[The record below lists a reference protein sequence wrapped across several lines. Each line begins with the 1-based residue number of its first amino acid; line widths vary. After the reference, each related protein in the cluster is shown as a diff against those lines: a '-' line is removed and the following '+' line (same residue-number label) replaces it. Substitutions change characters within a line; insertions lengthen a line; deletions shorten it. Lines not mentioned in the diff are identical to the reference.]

1 MWGVALRGLAGRK
14 CGMGRTESGAFAGSA
29 RVDITPSWPVMQGGF
44 GQRTGPHT
52 GVLDRVFAKAM
63 YLRSG
68 AEELLLITADLIAM
82 PSQIANPV
90 SEAICA
96 LTGLE
101 AHQICLCASH
111 THSGPLPYDGGSA
124 MGVAQYSAFLS
135 DALVQVGVSA
145 RRNAV
150 PSRIGTG
157 VGTVDVFF
165 NRRTR
170 GMPNHVDRRVAVLTV
185 HDVGDDRVTGVVFG
199 VGCHPVTLGWD
210 NMAISG
216 DFPGV
221 AQRAIESALRVDNAL
236 FFNSTEGNVIP
247 ATSPN
252 RNSLDPR
259 GYVGGTYAD
268 TERIGGTIAAEVVRV
283 VSMINPSAA
292 VSLGSARSDLSV
304 APNNARFD
312 LASSQA
318 RLEKATAVLEE
329 VLGVDFEAR
338 AGGFVWALAS
348 RHVVATD
355 LSEPD
360 MRRLM
365 IAVCEYLALRAR
377 VAHGKSLRDV
387 SVPVQV
393 IRINDLQ
400 LLALPGEV
408 LVEVGDEW
416 TARTGASGSFV
427 VGLANAHHRY
437 LPMSFHFDEADAG
450 LHYET
455 VTAGLD
461 PNAMEL
467 ALDTGIELL
476 ADLLGVVR

>member
-1 MWGVALRGLAGRK
+1 
-14 CGMGRTESGAFAGSA
+14 MGNPAIDAFAGTA

-44 GQRTGPHT
+44 GQRTAPHT
-52 GVLDRVFAKAM
+52 GVLDRVLAKAL

-68 AEELLLITADLIAM
+68 AEELLIITADLIAI
-82 PSQIANPV
+82 PGQLAEPV
-90 SEAICA
+90 FAA
-96 LTGLE
+96 LREWTGLE
-101 AHQICLCASH
+101 ERQICICASH
-111 THSGPLPYDGGSA
+111 THSGPVPYDGGTA
-124 MGVAQYSAFLS
+124 AGVAEYSAFLRN
-135 DALVQVGVSA
+135 ALVRVGVSA
-145 RRNAV
+145 RENAQ
-150 PSRIGTG
+150 PSRIGIG

-170 GMPNHVDRRVAVLTV
+170 GTPNHVDPRVAVLTI
-185 HDVGDDRVTGVVFG
+185 HDAVDDRISAVLFG

-221 AQRAIESALRVDNAL
+221 AQRAVESALGVDNAL

-247 ATSPN
+247 VTSPN

-268 TERIGGTIAAEVVRV
+268 TERIGGAIASEVVRV
-283 VSMINPSAA
+283 VSTITSSTSVA
-292 VSLGSARSDLSV
+292 LGSARRDLLV
-304 APNNARFD
+304 APKNAGFD
-312 LASSQA
+312 LASSEA
-318 RLEKATAVLEE
+318 RLAQATSVLET
-329 VLGVDFEAR
+329 VLGADFAYR
-338 AGGFVWALAS
+338 AQGYVWALAS

-355 LSEPD
+355 CSENE

-365 IAVCEYLALRAR
+365 IAVCEYLGLRAR
-377 VAHGKSLRDV
+377 VAHGMSLRDV

-393 IRINDLQ
+393 LRINDLE

-416 TARTGASGSFV
+416 TARTNARASFV

-437 LPMSFHFDEADAG
+437 LPMPAHFDEADAG

-455 VTAGLD
+455 VTAGLEQ
-461 PNAMEL
+461 NAMEL
-467 ALDTGIELL
+467 ALVTGLELL
-476 ADLLGVVR
+476 ASIRS